1 MIINIKSFLYLVFEP
16 LQPNLIACAMALN
29 IKIDFEDCYPVKI
42 ISKNLRN
49 SSFTTILQ
57 NGETTPIGIII
68 SENTH
73 PLMPNVYNL
82 AFGPLN
88 QNNQIDDLAKL
99 SHQNYSKL
107 FSTIVFAC
115 INFLNNNREK
125 FLGIDG
131 SSNARAYLYYRC
143 IQNNYEYLSK
153 YINIYG
159 INYYL
164 RILRKLKDEDDS
176 HPFDHEDIRTI
187 PHNINRNSS
196 VTHKKLHNYFIFKLI
211 E

>member
-1 MIINIKSFLYLVFEP
+1 
-16 LQPNLIACAMALN
+16 MALN
-29 IKIDFEDCYPVKI
+29 CYPVKI

-57 NGETTPIGIII
+57 NGETTPVGIII
-68 SENTH
+68 SEKTH

-115 INFLNNNREK
+115 INFLNNNKEK

-143 IQNNYEYLSK
+143 IQNNYDYLSK

-176 HPFDHEDIRTI
+176 HPFDYEDIRTI

-196 VTHKKLHNYFIFKLI
+196 ITHKKLHNYFIFKLI